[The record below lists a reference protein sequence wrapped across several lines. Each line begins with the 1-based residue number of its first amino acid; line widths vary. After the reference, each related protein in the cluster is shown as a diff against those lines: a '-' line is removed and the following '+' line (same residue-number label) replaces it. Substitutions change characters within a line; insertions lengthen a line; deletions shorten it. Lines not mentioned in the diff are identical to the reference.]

1 MKNIRFNRALPIAIF
16 LLTFFG
22 CTSLEEE
29 ILDESL
35 TGTGAAEVVSGSIA
49 PVYGLLRQ
57 VWFHTVNFGLQ
68 EVASDEA
75 ILPYRGGTDWYD
87 GGKFIAVHQ
96 HLMTPSN
103 ALVGDTWTYITLCLS
118 RAVLAE
124 ERLRA
129 EVENGNQDAQHA
141 LYEMV
146 AMNAYLNMLALD
158 NWGLV
163 FKKERSDQVSEI
175 LRGQEAI
182 DYIEGKLLSVVDV
195 MSNNI
200 NPGRLT
206 KDAVSGLLARLYLNA
221 AVYRDPYGTPDFKK
235 EDMDK
240 VIQYTN
246 SIISGAHSLS
256 PEYFDLFSDNNH
268 TNTELIF
275 ALDQR
280 GVLETEHQPLGLLAN
295 IR

>member
-1 MKNIRFNRALPIAIF
+1 MKNIRLNRTLPIIIF

-22 CTSLEEE
+22 CTKLDEE

-35 TGTGAAEVVSGSIA
+35 TGTGQAEVVSGSIA
-49 PVYGLLRQ
+49 PVYGLLGN

-103 ALVGDTWTYITLCLS
+103 ALVGDTWTNITLCLS

-124 ERLRA
+124 ERLRV
-129 EVENGNQDAQHA
+129 EVEKGTQDAQDA
-141 LYEMV
+141 LYEMI

-175 LRGQEAI
+175 LRGQEA
-182 DYIEGKLLSVVDV
+182 V
-195 MSNNI
+195 
-200 NPGRLT
+200 
-206 KDAVSGLLARLYLNA
+206 
-221 AVYRDPYGTPDFKK
+221 
-235 EDMDK
+235 
-240 VIQYTN
+240 
-246 SIISGAHSLS
+246 
-256 PEYFDLFSDNNH
+256 
-268 TNTELIF
+268 
-275 ALDQR
+275 
-280 GVLETEHQPLGLLAN
+280 
-295 IR
+295 

>member
-75 ILPYRGGTDWYD
+75 ILPYRGGTDWFD

-96 HLMTPSN
+96 HLVTPSN
-103 ALVGDTWTYITLCLS
+103 ALVGDTWTNITLCLS

-124 ERLRA
+124 ERLS
-129 EVENGNQDAQHA
+129 G
-141 LYEMV
+141 
-146 AMNAYLNMLALD
+146 
-158 NWGLV
+158 
-163 FKKERSDQVSEI
+163 RS
-175 LRGQEAI
+175 
-182 DYIEGKLLSVVDV
+182 
-195 MSNNI
+195 
-200 NPGRLT
+200 
-206 KDAVSGLLARLYLNA
+206 
-221 AVYRDPYGTPDFKK
+221 
-235 EDMDK
+235 
-240 VIQYTN
+240 
-246 SIISGAHSLS
+246 
-256 PEYFDLFSDNNH
+256 
-268 TNTELIF
+268 
-275 ALDQR
+275 
-280 GVLETEHQPLGLLAN
+280 
-295 IR
+295 

>member
-1 MKNIRFNRALPIAIF
+1 MKNIRLNRTLPIIIF

-22 CTSLEEE
+22 CTKLDEE

-35 TGTGAAEVVSGSIA
+35 TGTGQAEVVSGSIA

-57 VWFHTVNFGLQ
+57 VWLHTNNFGLQ

-103 ALVGDTWTYITLCLS
+103 ALVGDAWTYITLCLS
-118 RAVLAE
+118 RAVIAE
-124 ERLRA
+124 ERLKPEA
-129 EVENGNQDAQHA
+129 ESGNAAAQAA

-163 FKKERSDQVSEI
+163 FKKESSAQVSVI
-175 LRGQEAI
+175 LRGQ
-182 DYIEGKLLSVVDV
+182 
-195 MSNNI
+195 
-200 NPGRLT
+200 
-206 KDAVSGLLARLYLNA
+206 
-221 AVYRDPYGTPDFKK
+221 
-235 EDMDK
+235 
-240 VIQYTN
+240 
-246 SIISGAHSLS
+246 
-256 PEYFDLFSDNNH
+256 
-268 TNTELIF
+268 
-275 ALDQR
+275 
-280 GVLETEHQPLGLLAN
+280 
-295 IR
+295 